1 MEVAQDL
8 TGMNSMMIFAV
19 MALVLPILVIYNRR
33 KKK

>member
-8 TGMNSMMIFAV
+8 TEMNSMMIFAV

>member
-1 MEVAQDL
+1 MEAAQDL

-19 MALVLPILVIYNRR
+19 MALLLPILVIYNRR

>member
-1 MEVAQDL
+1 
-8 TGMNSMMIFAV
+8 MNSMMIFAV